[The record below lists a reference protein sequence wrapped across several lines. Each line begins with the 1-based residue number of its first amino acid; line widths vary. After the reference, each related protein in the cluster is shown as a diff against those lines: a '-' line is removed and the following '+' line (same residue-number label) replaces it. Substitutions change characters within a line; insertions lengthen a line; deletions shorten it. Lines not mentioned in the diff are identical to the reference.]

1 MKYTISILVEN
12 HPGVLSRVSGLFSR
26 RSFNIDSLA
35 VGVTDD
41 PTVSRITIIVDGNE
55 YTVEQVE
62 KQLNKLIDV
71 IKLKT
76 LSPADTISRELM
88 LVKVAAGANE
98 RGEIMNIVRI
108 MEAKICNISR
118 TTMTL
123 EVSDTTERLE
133 TMLELLRPYGLR
145 EVIRTGTIA
154 TQKGSDSITVK
165 NNN

>member
-98 RGEIMNIVRI
+98 RGEIMIIVRI
-108 MEAKICNISR
+108 MEAKICDISR

>member
-62 KQLNKLIDV
+62 KQLNKLIEV
-71 IKLKT
+71 IKVKT
-76 LSPADTISRELM
+76 LAPAETISRELL
-88 LVKVAAGANE
+88 LVKVAAGAAE

-108 MEAKICNISR
+108 TDSKICDISR
-118 TTMTL
+118 TTMTI
-123 EVSDTTERLE
+123 EASDTTERLE
-133 TMLELLRPYGLR
+133 TLLELLRPYGLR

-154 TQKGSDSITVK
+154 TQRGSDFITVK
-165 NNN
+165 K

>member
-1 MKYTISILVEN
+1 M
-12 HPGVLSRVSGLFSR
+12 
-26 RSFNIDSLA
+26 
-35 VGVTDD
+35 
-41 PTVSRITIIVDGNE
+41 
-55 YTVEQVE
+55 EQVE

-108 MEAKICNISR
+108 MEAKICDISR

>member
-12 HPGVLSRVSGLFSR
+12 HPGVLSRVSGLFAR

-35 VGVTDD
+35 VGITDD

-76 LSPADTISRELM
+76 LSPTETISRELM
-88 LVKVAAGANE
+88 LVKVSASATE
-98 RGEIMNIVRI
+98 RGDIMNIVRI
-108 MEAKICNISR
+108 TNGKICDISR
-118 TTMTL
+118 TTMTI
-123 EVSDTTERLE
+123 EASDTTEHLE
-133 TMLELLRPYGLR
+133 NLLELLRPYGIK
-145 EVIRTGTIA
+145 EVVRTGTIA
-154 TQKGSDSITVK
+154 TQKGSDFITVK
-165 NNN
+165 K

>member
-12 HPGVLSRVSGLFSR
+12 RPGTLSRISGLFSR

-76 LSPADTISRELM
+76 LAPAETISRELM
-88 LVKVAAGANE
+88 LVKVSANAAE
-98 RGEIMNIVRI
+98 REEIMNIVRI
-108 MEAKICNISR
+108 TQAKICDLSR
-118 TTMTL
+118 TTITI
-123 EVSDTTERLE
+123 EASDTTERLE
-133 TMLELLRPYGLR
+133 NLLDLLRPYGIK
-145 EVIRTGTIA
+145 EVVRTGTIA
-154 TQKGSDSITVK
+154 TQKGSDSIAVK
-165 NNN
+165 K

>member
-1 MKYTISILVEN
+1 MKHTISILVEN
-12 HPGVLSRVSGLFSR
+12 RPGTLSRISGLFSR

-76 LSPADTISRELM
+76 LAPAETISRELM
-88 LVKVAAGANE
+88 LVKVSANAAE
-98 RGEIMNIVRI
+98 REEIMNIVRI
-108 MEAKICNISR
+108 TQAKICDLSR
-118 TTMTL
+118 TTVTI
-123 EVSDTTERLE
+123 EASDTTERLE
-133 TMLELLRPYGLR
+133 NLLDLLRPYGIK
-145 EVIRTGTIA
+145 EVVRTGTIA

-165 NNN
+165 K

>member
-1 MKYTISILVEN
+1 MFFPVYPVF
-12 HPGVLSRVSGLFSR
+12 FSR

-98 RGEIMNIVRI
+98 RGEIMILC
-108 MEAKICNISR
+108 ESWK
-118 TTMTL
+118 
-123 EVSDTTERLE
+123 
-133 TMLELLRPYGLR
+133 
-145 EVIRTGTIA
+145 
-154 TQKGSDSITVK
+154 QKFAIFPEPQ
-165 NNN
+165 